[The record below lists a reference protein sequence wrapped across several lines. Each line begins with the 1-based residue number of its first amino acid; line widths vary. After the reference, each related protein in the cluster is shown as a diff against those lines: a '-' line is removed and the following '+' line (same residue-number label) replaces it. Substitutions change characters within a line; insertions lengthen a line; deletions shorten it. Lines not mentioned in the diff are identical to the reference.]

1 MVKLNLS
8 NEKENLNM
16 EGKAVIAIVIDPANA
31 DGVNCVSLMIGDVS
45 PRDAAV
51 AAGSGIGSIIEQI
64 ADNTF
69 AKVTLAVEAMKR
81 IKAAVNGE
89 IEGKTLRREVKRS
102 EEEEEIF
109 SGKMEDFADGTF

>member
-8 NEKENLNM
+8 DGTNNIDM
-16 EGKAVIAIVIDPANA
+16 EGKAVIAIVIDPVNA
-31 DGVNCVSLMIGDVS
+31 DGANCASLMIGNVS
-45 PRDAAV
+45 PHNAAV

-69 AKVTLAVEAMKR
+69 VKVMLAGEAMKR

-109 SGKMEDFADGTF
+109 SGKMKDFVDGAV